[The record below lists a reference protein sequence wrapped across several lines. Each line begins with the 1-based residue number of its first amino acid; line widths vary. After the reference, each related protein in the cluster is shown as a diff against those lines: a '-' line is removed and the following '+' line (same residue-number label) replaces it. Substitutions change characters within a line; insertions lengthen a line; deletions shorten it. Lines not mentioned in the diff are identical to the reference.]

1 VAAPTILRSIISSS
15 DLPSSRNTSS
25 VCSANCGA
33 RRLCARAGQE
43 VGDEHVGRADQFV
56 EQRTSLYW
64 YFRKKDDLLNA
75 MTDIAVDG

>member
-1 VAAPTILRSIISSS
+1 MMSGFTARASSRSIRS
-15 DLPSSRNTSS
+15 L
-25 VCSANCGA
+25 
-33 RRLCARAGQE
+33 ARAGQE

>member
-1 VAAPTILRSIISSS
+1 MSGFTARTSSRSIRG
-15 DLPSSRNTSS
+15 L
-25 VCSANCGA
+25 
-33 RRLCARAGQE
+33 ARAGQE